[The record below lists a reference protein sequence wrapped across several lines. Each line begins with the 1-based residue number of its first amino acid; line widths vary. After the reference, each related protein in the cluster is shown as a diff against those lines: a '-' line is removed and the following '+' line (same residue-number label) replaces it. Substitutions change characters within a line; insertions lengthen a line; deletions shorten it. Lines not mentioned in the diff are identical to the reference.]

1 MKFQGIEL
9 RDYTENEIL
18 NEKSELDSE
27 MYDDVRDKATE
38 FLNKVNEHINDRE
51 RICIRC

>member
-18 NEKSELDSE
+18 NEKSELDSKY
-27 MYDDVRDKATE
+27 YDDVRDEAI
-38 FLNKVNEHINDRE
+38 KVYNNRML
-51 RICIRC
+51 